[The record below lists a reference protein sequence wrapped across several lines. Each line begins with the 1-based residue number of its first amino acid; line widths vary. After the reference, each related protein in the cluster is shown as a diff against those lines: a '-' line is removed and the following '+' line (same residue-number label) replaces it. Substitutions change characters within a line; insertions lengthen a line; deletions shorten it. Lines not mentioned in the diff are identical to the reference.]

1 MQDPSTKDLKT
12 CQPWSCPKNQL
23 SWQTHQIDQQIL
35 VLRPRTKQFILYSS
49 CFLWSFSF
57 FFSQQITPY
66 HPYHFLYPCSLH
78 APSIILTASFAIFSL
93 SKNHSP
99 PYLNSQTRTYVEVC
113 MKWKKD
119 LYIDSID
126 TIHMSLNSITSLL
139 WKTSLCHPCML
150 HTTIIVFLSQPGLD
164 WPRKPWSSTRRR
176 HLFSSLIRHCIFTNL
191 SGEFAYQS
199 VCLICPCSPSEAAAA
214 SLSDFAHHRHFP
226 VASLAQSPQP

>member
-23 SWQTHQIDQQIL
+23 SWQTHQIDRQIL

-113 MKWKKD
+113 MKWKKICT
-119 LYIDSID
+119 L
-126 TIHMSLNSITSLL
+126 T
-139 WKTSLCHPCML
+139 P
-150 HTTIIVFLSQPGLD
+150 
-164 WPRKPWSSTRRR
+164 
-176 HLFSSLIRHCIFTNL
+176 LIPF
-191 SGEFAYQS
+191 
-199 VCLICPCSPSEAAAA
+199 ICPRTQS
-214 SLSDFAHHRHFP
+214 HHCYEKLLY
-226 VASLAQSPQP
+226 VILVCYTQQLLYSYLNLV